1 MTRKKGR
8 EIGPGE
14 RYFEGSLDNAYR
26 SPKAKKEKGPLGL
39 GAEEV
44 GLCHINKIMNPLQT
58 NYDYFEFICPVKQ
71 MPLIQ
76 SQITND

>member
-1 MTRKKGR
+1 MRNIS
-8 EIGPGE
+8 EE
-14 RYFEGSLDNAYR
+14 SVDNLYR

-44 GLCHINKIMNPLQT
+44 GLCHIIYMTHIYKIMNPLQT